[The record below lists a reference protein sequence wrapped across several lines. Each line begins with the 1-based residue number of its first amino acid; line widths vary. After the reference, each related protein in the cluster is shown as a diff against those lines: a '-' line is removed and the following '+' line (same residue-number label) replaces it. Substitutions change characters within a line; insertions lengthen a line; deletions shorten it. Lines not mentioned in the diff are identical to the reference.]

1 MSGLGLVVRHEFR
14 MLARNKKVVLG
25 QVIAV
30 VILWSLLANN
40 IRQGA
45 HEQLTGYF
53 FLLLF
58 VAAVGVPASVG
69 VHAFVG
75 EKERGTME
83 ALLLLPISMRALIGG
98 KWLATLAV
106 ALIELGVVYLGGV
119 AAAKLYAR
127 PDQYHFVVNT
137 ATQFVAAVI
146 APLSAALFALV
157 AIIVSGK
164 SSNTQS
170 ALSVTAFVAAP
181 ILLVLLGVL
190 LGLLAVT
197 RWSVLAASGALLVAD
212 LIAYRVAL
220 SALTPE
226 TLIRRRA

>member
-1 MSGLGLVVRHEFR
+1 MNALGLVVAHEFR

-25 QVIAV
+25 QVVAV

-53 FLLLF
+53 LLLLF
-58 VAAVGVPASVG
+58 VAAVGAPASVG

-75 EKERGTME
+75 EKERRTME
-83 ALLLLPISMRALIGG
+83 SLLLLPVSMRALLGG

-106 ALIELGVVYLGGV
+106 ALLELGVVYLAGV
-119 AAAKLYAR
+119 GAATLYAR
-127 PDQYHFVVNT
+127 PDQYHFVVNP
-137 ATQFVAAVI
+137 ATQYVAAVI
-146 APLSAALFALV
+146 APLLAALFSLI

-170 ALSVTAFVAAP
+170 AISVTAFVAAP
-181 ILLVLLGVL
+181 VLLVLLGVL
-190 LGLLAVT
+190 LGLLSVT
-197 RWSVLAASGALLVAD
+197 RWSVLVATGTLVAVD
-212 LIAYRVAL
+212 LVAFKVAL

-226 TLIRRRA
+226 ALIRRRG